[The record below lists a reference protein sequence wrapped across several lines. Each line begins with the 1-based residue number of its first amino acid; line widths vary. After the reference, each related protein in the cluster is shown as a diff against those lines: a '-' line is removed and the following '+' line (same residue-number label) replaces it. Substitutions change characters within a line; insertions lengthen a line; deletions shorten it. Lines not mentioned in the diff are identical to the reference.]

1 MDWLGWAGSGTW
13 GVIERMGS
21 FEPWSTSP
29 MTVRQAG
36 SLGCVGNT
44 WDPRSDREDGF
55 FEPWST
61 SPMKVC
67 QCCTQSPSHR
77 LSFTKIMTT
86 TTMTTNNNNNSS
98 HGISEFRKKDF
109 LSKINAVFST
119 KKWIHHN
126 WNKLIIIS
134 IAEYMSRQIEI
145 QYMKKERQ
153 LQSNPNPRFNDKDWR
168 DKQLKPIS
176 LLLNTT
182 FVILNL
188 LDFQKFLKS
197 STIFKLIQH

>member
-29 MTVRQAG
+29 MKVRQAG
-36 SLGCVGNT
+36 SLGCVGNA

-55 FEPWST
+55 FLSLDRHLRWKSV
-61 SPMKVC
+61 SVVRK
-67 QCCTQSPSHR
+67 SPSHR

-86 TTMTTNNNNNSS
+86 TTTNHNKNNNS

-109 LSKINAVFST
+109 LSKRNAVFSI
-119 KKWIHHN
+119 KKSESYNN

-134 IAEYMSRQIEI
+134 ITEYMS
-145 QYMKKERQ
+145 
-153 LQSNPNPRFNDKDWR
+153 LV
-168 DKQLKPIS
+168 PIS
-176 LLLNTT
+176 H
-182 FVILNL
+182 
-188 LDFQKFLKS
+188 FQKFDCLA
-197 STIFKLIQH
+197 